1 MSIDRIMPSQLVG
14 SSDLPTTT
22 SSSKSSPSARPTDD
36 RLSDRIADRVALYRS
51 HTWSG
56 AKLAEVPPRRWLIP
70 GWIPLEGTM
79 LVYGPPGAGKSFYA
93 VTLALELARGG
104 SWCGFRLTEP
114 SSVLYL
120 ANERLVDLRDRVEAW
135 SRWSGEPYPERLG
148 VLSPPSPPQLGNMID
163 LTALERYVREHRPRV
178 VILDTFARMTLGKD
192 ENSVRDMGEVMESID
207 RIRRVTEG
215 GLVIGIHHSGKD
227 ASRGMRGS
235 TAILGAVDLAVEISG
250 GGQRVR
256 ARVTKS
262 NGGAMPS
269 DEHYELE
276 GVLLDA
282 LPGEMDRRSCAVLK
296 ASTIDGSQDALYLE
310 IERELI
316 ELLTDHYSEG
326 ASRKKLLEGLASE
339 FGRELRDSTLG
350 KRLTDL
356 QRAEVV
362 ERIGSGRSTTWRL
375 RANHP
380 RLEVA

>member
-14 SSDLPTTT
+14 SSDSPRIT
-22 SSSKSSPSARPTDD
+22 SSSGSSPSARPTED

-56 AKLAEVPPRRWLIP
+56 ARLAEVPPRRWLIP

-104 SWCGFRLTEP
+104 SWCGSQLTEP

-192 ENSVRDMGEVMESID
+192 ENSVRDMGEVMESLD
-207 RIRRVTEG
+207 SIRRATEG

-235 TAILGAVDLAVEISG
+235 TAILGAVDLAVEITG

-282 LPGEMDRRSCAVLK
+282 LPGEIDRRSCAILK

-326 ASRKKLLEGLASE
+326 ASRKKLLEGLLSE

-375 RANHP
+375 RTNHP

>member
-14 SSDLPTTT
+14 TSDSTKVTTLPR
-22 SSSKSSPSARPTDD
+22 SSPSTGPD
-36 RLSDRIADRVALYRS
+36 RVADRVALYRS

-56 AKLAEVPPRRWLIP
+56 AKLAEVPPRRWLVP

-93 VTLALELARGG
+93 ISLALELARGG
-104 SWCGFRLTEP
+104 SWCGTRLSEP

-135 SRWSGEPYPERLG
+135 SRWSGEPYPDRLG
-148 VLSPPSPPQLGNMID
+148 VLSPPSPPQLGSLID
-163 LTALERYVREHRPRV
+163 LPALEQYVREHRPRV

-207 RIRRVTEG
+207 SIRRATEG

-269 DEHYELE
+269 DEHYQLE

-282 LPGEMDRRSCAVLK
+282 LPGEEDCRSCAVLK

-326 ASRKKLLEGLASE
+326 ASRRKLLEGLASE
-339 FGRELRDSTLG
+339 FGRDLRDSTLG

-380 RLEVA
+380 QLDVA

>member
-1 MSIDRIMPSQLVG
+1 MTIERIMPSQLVG
-14 SSDLPTTT
+14 TSDSTKVTT
-22 SSSKSSPSARPTDD
+22 STGSSPSARPD
-36 RLSDRIADRVALYRS
+36 RVADRVALYRA

-56 AKLAEVPPRRWLIP
+56 AKLAEVPPRRWLVP

-93 VTLALELARGG
+93 ISLALELARGG
-104 SWCGFRLTEP
+104 SWCGTRLSEP

-135 SRWSGEPYPERLG
+135 SRWCGEPYPDRLG
-148 VLSPPSPPQLGNMID
+148 VLSPPSPPQLGSVVD
-163 LTALERYVREHRPRV
+163 LPALEQYVREHRPRV

-207 RIRRVTEG
+207 SIRRATEG
-215 GLVIGIHHSGKD
+215 GLVIGVHHSGKD

-282 LPGEMDRRSCAVLK
+282 LPGEEDRRGCAVLK
-296 ASTIDGSQDALYLE
+296 PSTIDGSQDALHLE

-326 ASRKKLLEGLASE
+326 ASRRKLLEGLGSE

-356 QRAEVV
+356 LRAGIV
-362 ERIGSGRSTTWRL
+362 ERIGSGRATTWRL

-380 RLEVA
+380 QLDVA